1 MKISVLMSTYCRERH
16 DYLDEAFKSIW
27 TDQKRKPDQIV
38 LVEDGPL
45 TSQLYDVIGYWRNQL
60 GDVLTIIENKCN
72 LGLAESLN
80 NGIKECTGDLIAR
93 MDSDDRSAPDRFFL
107 QEKYMVEHPDVDI
120 LGGSLEEFNDKGTL
134 SNIRRYP
141 LCMKDVVATIHKAS
155 PLGHPSVMF
164 RRRFFENGYKY
175 SNKYYICE
183 DVSLWFDAVKGGR
196 IINNIPDVILF
207 FRRNDSMMT
216 RRGKE
221 KAWSE
226 FLAYSEGIK
235 NLYGLA
241 TFKYIYPLMR
251 MAFRL
256 MPTSIIRAIYNS
268 NFRKAVVK

>member
-27 TDQKRKPDQIV
+27 TDQTRKPDQIV

>member
-1 MKISVLMSTYCRERH
+1 MSTYCRERH

-27 TDQKRKPDQIV
+27 TDQTRKPDQIV

-45 TSQLYDVIGYWRNQL
+45 TPQLYQVIDSWRSRL
-60 GDVLTIIENKCN
+60 GNVLMIIENKCN

-80 NGIKECTGDLIAR
+80 NGIKKCTGDLIAR

-107 QEKYMVEHPDVDI
+107 QEKYMAEHPDVDI
-120 LGGSLEEFNDKGTL
+120 LGGSLEEFNDNGTL

-141 LCMKDVVATIHKAS
+141 LSMKDVEATIHKAS

-164 RRRFFENGYKY
+164 RRSFFESGYKY